1 MSRLR
6 VQCGGGFIHQQHL
19 RVFQKAAGDGD
30 ALLFAAGQAGAVFAA
45 QGIFAPLG
53 DQLGQPGQ
61 ANGPLYRFF
70 REIREQGDVFP
81 DGGVKDEHVLLNDGD
96 QVIQRGT
103 ADVPKLLP
111 IVKNLPGIASLGGT
125 QQVQQG
131 GLAAAGCADNGVAFA
146 RFKRKGNV
154 SQNRLVIF
162 VGKSQMGKFDALCQR
177 TELCVSFRLPGCFQC
192 GGRLGDQRPGRLPLR
207 QTDRD
212 DADGADNVVH
222 QLYEKQ
228 HRTDRQAFSRKS
240 QDCADQKDAQLSRY
254 ARQTAHPLNENADAF
269 LAAAGAGQAAY
280 AVCKQSAHL
289 LFRLKGLDDGEA
301 AQRVLQRS
309 SAGFVLIGQQLFGPG
324 GLPAHQKGGGHRQQR
339 QQSGG

>member
-6 VQCGGGFIHQQHL
+6 VQSGGGFVHQQHL
-19 RVFQKAAGDGD
+19 RVFQQTAGNRNP
-30 ALLFAAGQAGAVFAA
+30 LLFAAGQAASVLPAEIVLPAF
-45 QGIFAPLG
+45 PN
-53 DQLGQPGQ
+53 QPGKAGQ
-61 ANGPLYRFF
+61 ANGPLHCFLWK
-70 REIREQGDVFP
+70 IRKQCDVFP

-103 ADVPKLLP
+103 ADVSELLP
-111 IVKNLPGIASLGGT
+111 IVKNLPGIAGLGGA

-177 TELCVSFRLPGCFQC
+177 TELHGAFRLPGCFQR

-228 HRTDRQAFSRKS
+228 YRTDRQPLPRQGQRRAY
-240 QDCADQKDAQLSRY
+240 QKHAQLSRY

-309 SAGFVLIGQQLFGPG
+309 RAGFVLIGQPLFGPG